1 MRKFYGAVLSAIV
14 MISSVMSV
22 GCGKTEEQKPAEVT
36 ETTEVT
42 EVTETSEN
50 EIAETAEE
58 VAKLPKGGKNA
69 LLPAEEEIRPES
81 DLFSYYGVNNIMTP
95 MTVAA
100 MHKYL
105 MAAAEYEGISVGIEN
120 MTKGEFAEWLSKVWT
135 PEIDAEFCQKME
147 CDSDEAYTGLKMC
160 GYKDGWSRE
169 LHDKMVAEG
178 KWSEYTFFENWREEH
193 PGEYTELEK

>member
-1 MRKFYGAVLSAIV
+1 MRKRVYGAVLSVIV
-14 MISSVMSV
+14 MVSSVMSV

-36 ETTEVT
+36 E
-42 EVTETSEN
+42 VTETSEN
-50 EIAETAEE
+50 EIDTEEEAETT
-58 VAKLPKGGKNA
+58 KLPKGGKDA
-69 LLPAEEEIRPES
+69 LLPAGEEFSRPES
-81 DLFSYYGVNNIMTP
+81 DLFGHYGANNIKTP

-120 MTKGEFAEWLSKVWT
+120 MTKAEFAEWLAKVWT
-135 PEIDAEFCQKME
+135 PEIDVEFYQKME
-147 CDSDEAYTGLKMC
+147 IDSDEAYTGLKMN

>member
-1 MRKFYGAVLSAIV
+1 MRKFYGAVLSVVV

-22 GCGKTEEQKPAEVT
+22 GCGKTEEQEPAEVT

-42 EVTETSEN
+42 ETSEN
-50 EIAETAEE
+50 EVEKTAEE
-58 VAKLPKGGKNA
+58 TTKLPKGGKDA
-69 LLPAEEEIRPES
+69 LLPAGEEFSRPES
-81 DLFSYYGVNNIMTP
+81 DLFDHYGANNINTP

-135 PEIDAEFCQKME
+135 PEIDYEFCKKME
-147 CDSDEAYTGLKMC
+147 MDSDEAYTGLKMN